1 MRALV
6 WLGVLLV
13 ALGAASIARAQDYP
27 VKPVR
32 VVVPN
37 PPGGPVDVVARLV
50 APKLGERLGQTMVI
64 ENRAGADGV
73 IGSDIV
79 AKAAPDGYT
88 LLLASSS
95 HAMHPAVYASM
106 PFDTEAA
113 FVPIALLVRAPL
125 IMVVHPSVPAQ
136 TAAEFIAYAK
146 TRPGKL
152 DYGSA
157 GNGGAVHLTTELFKV
172 QTGLDV
178 VHVAYKGGG
187 PLVNDLAAGQIQLA
201 IMPILAPLPLVRDG
215 RLRGLAITGAHRIAT
230 APDIPTLSET
240 LPGFESATWYGL
252 LAPAGTPPAIVA
264 RINAELQRVLPDPE
278 MVQRV
283 AAFGGEVA
291 GGTSAEFHT
300 LIHAEMIKWADV
312 AKRAN
317 IRVD

>member
-1 MRALV
+1 MRALAA
-6 WLGVLLV
+6 LGVLLPLV
-13 ALGAASIARAQDYP
+13 LGSASVQAEDWP
-27 VKPVR
+27 VKPIR

-64 ENRAGADGV
+64 DNRAGADGV
-73 IGSDIV
+73 IGSDVV

-125 IMVVHPSVPAQ
+125 IMVVHPSVPAK

-172 QTGLDV
+172 QTGLDI
-178 VHVAYKGGG
+178 VHVPYKGGG

-201 IMPILAPLPLVRDG
+201 FMPILGPLPLVRDG
-215 RLRGLAITGAHRIAT
+215 RLRGLAVTGAHRIAA
-230 APDIPTLSET
+230 APDIPTLGET
-240 LPGFESATWYGL
+240 LPGFESSSWYGL

-264 RINAELQRVLPDPE
+264 RLQKELT
-278 MVQRV
+278 
-283 AAFGGEVA
+283 AIGG
-291 GGTSAEFHT
+291 SAETRKRFE
-300 LIHAEMIKWADV
+300 AEGAEAAQMAGAEFGKFIAAETAKWA
-312 AKRAN
+312 
-317 IRVD
+317 RVVKDAGISAE

>member
-1 MRALV
+1 MRARAC
-6 WLGVLLV
+6 LGVLLI
-13 ALGAASIARAQDYP
+13 ALGTAPSARADDYP
-27 VKPVR
+27 LKPVR

-50 APKLGERLGQTMVI
+50 APKLGERLGQTVVI

-73 IGSDIV
+73 IGSDVV
-79 AKAAPDGYT
+79 AKAPHDGYT

-95 HAMHPAVYASM
+95 HAMHPAVYATM

-113 FVPIALLVRAPL
+113 FAPIALLVRAPL
-125 IMVVHPSVPAQ
+125 IMVVHPSVPAK

-172 QTGLDV
+172 QTGVDV
-178 VHVAYKGGG
+178 VHVPYKGGG

-201 IMPILAPLPLVRDG
+201 IMPILGPLPLVRDG
-215 RLRGLAITGAHRIAT
+215 RLRALAVTGAHRVAT
-230 APDIPTLSET
+230 APDIPTLGET
-240 LPGFESATWYGL
+240 LPGFESTSWYGL

-264 RINAELQRVLPDPE
+264 RINAELQRVLPEPE
-278 MVQRV
+278 MVERV
-283 AAFGGEVA
+283 ATFGGEVA
-291 GGTSAEFHT
+291 RGTPEDFHA

-312 AKRAN
+312 AKRAHV
-317 IRVD
+317 RVD